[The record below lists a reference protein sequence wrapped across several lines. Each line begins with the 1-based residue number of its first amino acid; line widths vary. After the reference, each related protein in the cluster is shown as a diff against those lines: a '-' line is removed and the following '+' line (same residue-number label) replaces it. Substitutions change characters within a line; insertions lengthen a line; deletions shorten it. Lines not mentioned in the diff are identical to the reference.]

1 MTTRRSFLQRAA
13 ILPAGALLPFERGDS
28 AVSFI
33 DSQTDRDYFEELGL
47 GSFINA
53 AAPYSSLSG
62 SPMWPEVIEAMDYA
76 MGKRVRMK
84 ELHDAVGERIA
95 DMAGSEAAMVTAGA
109 TSAITLGTAACL
121 TGTDEDFI
129 HRLPDTTGM
138 KDEVIIQRGHRYS
151 YEHAIRNC
159 GVRLVEVVTSG
170 DVEQVISER
179 TAMLMFNASQ
189 EDRGDIKAQEWVGL
203 GRSHAVP
210 SFCDGATMIPPIDNM
225 YELINDGFDLVCFS
239 GGKGL
244 RGPYS
249 AGLLMGRADLVAAA
263 RLNSAPNDDTIGR
276 GMKVAKEELL
286 GTMVALEASI
296 AFDYQTDIDMK
307 RRWVSD
313 IAEEVA
319 KAPGVETLVY
329 YPKGEHHQPQ
339 LRVTWDE
346 SEVRLTP
353 AEAKQQLREGDP
365 SVEVHYLVLT
375 DGHLEL
381 TAWVLDPGEAEVVGR
396 RIREVLEAASV
407 SKG

>member
-1 MTTRRSFLQRAA
+1 MTTRRGFLQGAA
-13 ILPAGALLPFERGDS
+13 MLPAGVLLPFEQGEP
-28 AVSFI
+28 AVFSI
-33 DSQTDRDYFEELGL
+33 SSQTDRDYFEELGL

-84 ELHDAVGERIA
+84 ELHDAVGKRIA

-121 TGTDEDFI
+121 TGTNEDFI
-129 HRLPDTTGM
+129 RRLPDTTGM
-138 KDEVIIQRGHRYS
+138 KDQVIIQRGHRYS

-159 GVRLVEVVTSG
+159 GVRLVEVVTPG
-170 DVEQVISER
+170 DVERAINER
-179 TAMLMFNASQ
+179 TAMLMFNASR
-189 EDRGDIKAQEWVGL
+189 EDRAAIKAQEWVGL
-203 GRSHAVP
+203 GRSHAVAT
-210 SFCDGATMIPPIDNM
+210 FCDGATMIPPIDNM

-249 AGLLMGRADLVAAA
+249 AGLLLGRADLVAAA

-286 GTMVALEASI
+286 GAMVALETSI
-296 AFDYQTDIDMK
+296 ASDYQTDIEK
-307 RRWVSD
+307 RRRWVSA
-313 IAEEVA
+313 IAEEVG
-319 KAPGVETLVY
+319 KAPGVETMVY
-329 YPKGEHHQPQ
+329 YPKGENHQPQ
-339 LRVTWDE
+339 LRITWHE

-353 AEAKQQLREGDP
+353 AEAKQQLRDGDP
-365 SVEVHYLVLT
+365 SIEVHYLGLT

-381 TAWVLDPGEAEVVGR
+381 TAWVLDPGEAEIVGR
-396 RIREVLEAASV
+396 RVREVLESASI
-407 SKG
+407 SNR